1 MVPRVAVSRCVSVRA
16 LVLALVLA
24 AIARADDALDAAR
37 EEVREAVEA
46 DRFEDAMR
54 FADAALA
61 RHPGDALLRR
71 ERAKAIRGRARDLQ
85 RAGGYGPALDLLE
98 RHLDD
103 PVTVEAYAETCVW
116 AGAEDRGI
124 AALGRATVDAA
135 TRDAHLYRLLMYGR
149 RFGEIERR
157 AAAAGHEE
165 WRAWAAEEAARF
177 GRYRA
182 RARRA
187 WWIAAAGAAALA
199 AAIAVL
205 YRLPPPVPA
214 AARPRRDE

>member
-1 MVPRVAVSRCVSVRA
+1 MWTSTRC
-16 LVLALVLA
+16 
-24 AIARADDALDAAR
+24 
-37 EEVREAVEA
+37 
-46 DRFEDAMR
+46 
-54 FADAALA
+54 
-61 RHPGDALLRR
+61 
-71 ERAKAIRGRARDLQ
+71 
-85 RAGGYGPALDLLE
+85 GG
-98 RHLDD
+98 
-103 PVTVEAYAETCVW
+103 
-116 AGAEDRGI
+116 
-124 AALGRATVDAA
+124 
-135 TRDAHLYRLLMYGR
+135 
-149 RFGEIERR
+149 FGEIERR